1 MIALQYHEVKI
12 NIELASLTE
21 ISYIDT
27 VSTVAD
33 TYTGVAISN
42 TVTIDEDT
50 PANVVTLD
58 GTSVT

>member
-1 MIALQYHEVKI
+1 LIALQYHEVKI